1 MYLESEGTKMPKW
14 SVDVYFSAC
23 KTVEVEADSYLE
35 AREKGLE
42 IVEDPDEEDFSIE
55 EVECYRIWEGEEEE

>member
-1 MYLESEGTKMPKW
+1 MAKW

-23 KTVEVEADSYLE
+23 KTVEVEADSWLK

-42 IVEDPDEEDFSIE
+42 MVEDPDEKDFSVE
-55 EVECYRIWEGEEEE
+55 TVECYEVRGGEDEEEE

>member
-1 MYLESEGTKMPKW
+1 MAKW

-23 KTVEVEADSYLE
+23 KTVEVEADSWLE

-42 IVEDPDEEDFSIE
+42 IVEDPNEEDFLVE
-55 EVECYRIWEGEEEE
+55 EVECYEVWEGEDEENG

>member
-1 MYLESEGTKMPKW
+1 MPKW

-23 KTVEVEADSYLE
+23 KTVEVEADNWIE

-42 IVEDPDEEDFSIE
+42 MVEEPDEEDFSVE
-55 EVECYRIWEGEEEE
+55 TVECYEVSEGEDEENG

>member
-1 MYLESEGTKMPKW
+1 MAKW

-23 KTVEVEADSYLE
+23 KTVEVEADDWIE

-42 IVEDPDEEDFSIE
+42 MVEDPDEEDFSVE
-55 EVECYRIWEGEEEE
+55 EVECYKVREGEDEEEK

>member
-1 MYLESEGTKMPKW
+1 MPKW

-23 KTVEVEADSYLE
+23 KTVEVEADSWLK

-42 IVEDPDEEDFSIE
+42 MVEESDEEDFSVE
-55 EVECYRIWEGEEEE
+55 TVECYEVREGEDEEEE

>member
-1 MYLESEGTKMPKW
+1 MAKW

-23 KTVEVEADSYLE
+23 KTVEVEADNWIE

-42 IVEDPDEEDFSIE
+42 MVEEPDEEDFSVE
-55 EVECYRIWEGEEEE
+55 EVECYKVREGEDEEGE

>member
-1 MYLESEGTKMPKW
+1 MPKW

-23 KTVEVEADSYLE
+23 KTVEIEADSWLK

-42 IVEDPDEEDFSIE
+42 MVEEPDEEDFSVE
-55 EVECYRIWEGEEEE
+55 TVECYEVREGEDEEEE

>member
-1 MYLESEGTKMPKW
+1 MAKW

-23 KTVEVEADSYLE
+23 KTVEVEADNWIE

-42 IVEDPDEEDFSIE
+42 MVEDPDEEDFSVE
-55 EVECYRIWEGEEEE
+55 TVECYEVREGEDEEND

>member
-1 MYLESEGTKMPKW
+1 MAKW

-23 KTVEVEADSYLE
+23 KTVEVEADNWIE

-42 IVEDPDEEDFSIE
+42 MVEEPDEEDFSVE
-55 EVECYRIWEGEEEE
+55 TVECYEVLEGEDEDVEE

>member
-1 MYLESEGTKMPKW
+1 MPKW

-23 KTVEVEADSYLE
+23 KTVEVEADSWLK

-42 IVEDPDEEDFSIE
+42 IVEDPDEEDFSVE
-55 EVECYRIWEGEEEE
+55 EIECYKVREGEDEEEE

>member
-1 MYLESEGTKMPKW
+1 MPKW

-35 AREKGLE
+35 ARKKDLE
-42 IVEDPDEEDFSIE
+42 MVEDPDEEDFSVKEI
-55 EVECYRIWEGEEEE
+55 ECYRVWEGEDEDA

>member
-1 MYLESEGTKMPKW
+1 MPKW

-35 AREKGLE
+35 ARDKGLMM
-42 IVEDPDEEDFSIE
+42 VEDPDEEDFSVE
-55 EVECYRIWEGEEEE
+55 EVDCYKIGEGEEEE

>member
-1 MYLESEGTKMPKW
+1 MPKW

-23 KTVEVEADSYLE
+23 KTVEVEADDWIE

-42 IVEDPDEEDFSIE
+42 IVEDPDEEDLSVE
-55 EVECYRIWEGEEEE
+55 TVECYEVQEGEDEEEE

>member
-1 MYLESEGTKMPKW
+1 MAKW

-23 KTVEVEADSYLE
+23 KTVEVEADSWLE

-42 IVEDPDEEDFSIE
+42 MVEEPDEEDFSVE
-55 EVECYRIWEGEEEE
+55 TVECYEVLPCRCSFPWVLHKIS

>member
-1 MYLESEGTKMPKW
+1 MPKW

-35 AREKGLE
+35 AREKGL
-42 IVEDPDEEDFSIE
+42 IMMEDPNEEDFSVE
-55 EVECYRIWEGEEEE
+55 EIECYRIWEGEEDND

>member
-1 MYLESEGTKMPKW
+1 MLKW

-23 KTVEVEADSYLE
+23 KTVEVEADDWIE

-42 IVEDPDEEDFSIE
+42 MVEDPDEEDFSVE
-55 EVECYRIWEGEEEE
+55 EVECYKVREGEDEEEK

>member
-1 MYLESEGTKMPKW
+1 MAKW

-23 KTVEVEADSYLE
+23 KTVEVEADNWIE

-42 IVEDPDEEDFSIE
+42 MVENPDEGDFSVE
-55 EVECYRIWEGEEEE
+55 NVECYEVSEGGDKENG

>member
-1 MYLESEGTKMPKW
+1 MMPKW

-23 KTVEVEADSYLE
+23 KTVEVEADSWLE

-42 IVEDPDEEDFSIE
+42 IVEDPDEEDFLVE
-55 EVECYRIWEGEEEE
+55 EVECYRIYGEDEENE